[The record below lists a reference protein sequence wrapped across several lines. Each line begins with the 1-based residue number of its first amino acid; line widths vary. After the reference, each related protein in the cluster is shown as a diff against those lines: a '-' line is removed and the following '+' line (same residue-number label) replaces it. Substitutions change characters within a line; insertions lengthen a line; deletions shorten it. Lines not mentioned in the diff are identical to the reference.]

1 MHTEVLNFMDRART
15 YRPDLFAERRVVE
28 FGSYFINGSVRGLFD
43 DCDYTGV
50 DWRPGPGVDVVSLA
64 HQYAPVEGSPPIDLC
79 ISTEMLEHD
88 PHWRESVANM
98 VRLLDTGGSVILTC
112 AAPGRPV
119 HETDC
124 APAPDY
130 YRPVGVIELVQHLRE
145 LAQWDLIWAEQPTH
159 PADSY
164 VAALGKQAD
173 PVRPM
178 TSVVMGMVNNV
189 HMTGRAILS
198 LWRNQAKS
206 TEYIVVDNGSSPEQS
221 DYLLRNCWE
230 LLGVYL
236 RYDQPLG
243 YPAAN
248 NRGIQVA
255 AGQCVALCNN
265 DTEMLTARWDETL
278 HDALPNRADMVS
290 PVFDYVG
297 NAGQLYQEG
306 AEGVREARVLFFVM
320 VYCYRSL
327 FAKIGL
333 LDERFGLGN
342 SEDTDFSAR
351 VVQAGGRLWVQPAVQ
366 VHHAGHA
373 TFGMLM
379 SRDDFQSLIASNREK
394 LVAKWQ

>member
-1 MHTEVLNFMDRART
+1 MHAEVLNFLNRVRT
-15 YRPDLFAERRVVE
+15 YRPDLFGDKRVIE
-28 FGSYFINGSVRGLFD
+28 FGAYVINGSPRGLFD
-43 DCDYTGV
+43 RCAYTGV
-50 DWRPGPGVDVVSLA
+50 DWRAGYGVDAVSLA
-64 HQYAPVEGSPPIDLC
+64 HEFRLPEGQTADLC

-98 VRLLDTGGSVILTC
+98 VGLLGTGGAVLLTC

-119 HETDC
+119 HEVDC

-130 YRPVGVIELVQHLRE
+130 YRPVSAVEVVQHLRE
-145 LAQWDLIWAEQPTH
+145 LAQWDLIWAEQPSH
-159 PADSY
+159 PADTY

-173 PVRPM
+173 PMRPL
-178 TSVVMGMVNNV
+178 TSVVMGMVNNA
-189 HMTGRAILS
+189 HMTGQAIAS
-198 LWRNQAKS
+198 LWQRQAHAV
-206 TEYIVVDNGSSPEQS
+206 EYIVVDNGSEPEQS
-221 DYLLRNCWE
+221 DYLLRNQWE
-230 LLGVYL
+230 RLGVYL

-255 AGQCVALCNN
+255 AGRCVALCNN
-265 DTEMLTARWDETL
+265 DITMLTQGWDAAL
-278 HDALPNRADMVS
+278 HDALPNTGDMVS

-297 NAGQLYQEG
+297 NPDQLYQAG
-306 AEGVREARVLFFVM
+306 QEGVHEARVLFFVM

-351 VVQAGGRLWVQPAVQ
+351 IVQAGGRLWVQSAVQ
-366 VHHAGHA
+366 VHHEGHA
-373 TFGMLM
+373 TFGQLM
-379 SRDDFQSLIASNREK
+379 SRDEFQLLIASNREK
-394 LVAKWQ
+394 LVAKWR

>member
-1 MHTEVLNFMDRART
+1 MHTEVLNFLDRVRT
-15 YRPDLFAERRVVE
+15 YRPDLFGDQRVVE
-28 FGSYFINGSVRGLFD
+28 FGSYVINGSVRGLFD
-43 DCDYTGV
+43 RCDYTGV
-50 DWRPGPGVDVVSLA
+50 DWRPGYGVDVVALA

-88 PHWRESVANM
+88 PYWRDSVANM
-98 VRLLDTGGSVILTC
+98 VALLRTGGSVILTC

-130 YRPVGVIELVQHLRE
+130 YKPVSAVELVQHLRE
-145 LAQWDLIWAEQPTH
+145 LGQWELIWAEQPSH
-159 PADSY
+159 PADTY
-164 VAALGKQAD
+164 VAAIGKLD
-173 PVRPM
+173 NPYRPM
-178 TSVVMGMVNNV
+178 TSVVMGMVNNA
-189 HMTGRAILS
+189 HMTGQAIRS

-206 TEYIVVDNGSSPEQS
+206 VEFVVVDNGSTQEQS

-230 LLGVYL
+230 QLGVYL
-236 RYDQPLG
+236 RYDHPLG

-265 DTEMLTARWDETL
+265 DTKMLTQDWDAML
-278 HDALPNRADMVS
+278 HDALPNTGDMVS
-290 PVFDYVG
+290 PVFSYVG
-297 NAGQLYQEG
+297 NPDQLYQDG
-306 AEGVREARVLFFVM
+306 QTGVSEARVLFFVM
-320 VYCYRSL
+320 VYCRRSL

-342 SEDTDFSAR
+342 SEDTDFCAR
-351 VVQAGGRLWVQPAVQ
+351 VVQAGGRLWVHRGVAVA
-366 VHHAGHA
+366 HEGHA
-373 TFGMLM
+373 TFGQLM
-379 SRDDFQSLIASNREK
+379 SRDEFQSLIASNREK